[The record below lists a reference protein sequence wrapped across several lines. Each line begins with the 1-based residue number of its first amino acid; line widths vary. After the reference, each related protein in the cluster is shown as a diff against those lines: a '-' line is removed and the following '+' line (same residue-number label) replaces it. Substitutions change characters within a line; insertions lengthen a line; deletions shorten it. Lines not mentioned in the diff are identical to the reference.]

1 MRTNKL
7 ENILLAHAC
16 CSFTNTNSK
25 ICELCPF
32 NNKEECEKTSF
43 SEDAMI
49 SVIKEFRRKEVK
61 PMKRINLEEI
71 IVPEEFLNSKPNEDK
86 LKECREVWNKY
97 KIQDRYLV
105 INKDKKLIDGYV
117 QYLVLKEN
125 NITKN
130 IEVRVSNIS
139 KKSFARKDLSY
150 LHDNGYFV
158 FGYHPNDVSK
168 KEFCW
173 KIPENRIDWSKNLK
187 EGDMI
192 FCETKFSDKCPVIVT
207 RVLDNIGDEISFPT
221 RKISNK
227 KIIRN
232 GEKEK

>member
-1 MRTNKL
+1 
-7 ENILLAHAC
+7 
-16 CSFTNTNSK
+16 
-25 ICELCPF
+25 
-32 NNKEECEKTSF
+32 
-43 SEDAMI
+43 
-49 SVIKEFRRKEVK
+49 
-61 PMKRINLEEI
+61 MKRINLNEI
-71 IVPEEFLNSKPNEDK
+71 IVPEEFLSSKPNEDK

-173 KIPENRIDWSKNLK
+173 KIPESRVGWSRNLK
-187 EGDMI
+187 EGDKI

-221 RKISNK
+221 RKVSNK

-232 GEKEK
+232 GKKVK